1 MHRSDGLLRLFK
13 GVHVQVIRAVPTSA
27 TGIVVF
33 EGVRDALRS
42 VT

>member
-1 MHRSDGLLRLFK
+1 M
-13 GVHVQVIRAVPTSA
+13 IRAVPTSA

-42 VT
+42 LTQQGTD